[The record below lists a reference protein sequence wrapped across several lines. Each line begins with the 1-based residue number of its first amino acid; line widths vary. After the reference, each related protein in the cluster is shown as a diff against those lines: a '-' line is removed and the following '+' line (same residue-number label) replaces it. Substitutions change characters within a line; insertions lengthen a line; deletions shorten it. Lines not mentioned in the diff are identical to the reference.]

1 MGCAHMA
8 SDGCVR
14 VAHGRALRGIV
25 ALRLDRF
32 EIFNLKF
39 SVYVILINFKINIL
53 NYFLGF

>member
-1 MGCAHMA
+1 MRRLAIGKQQLCDERMGCAHMA

-32 EIFNLKF
+32 EI
-39 SVYVILINFKINIL
+39 LI
-53 NYFLGF
+53 